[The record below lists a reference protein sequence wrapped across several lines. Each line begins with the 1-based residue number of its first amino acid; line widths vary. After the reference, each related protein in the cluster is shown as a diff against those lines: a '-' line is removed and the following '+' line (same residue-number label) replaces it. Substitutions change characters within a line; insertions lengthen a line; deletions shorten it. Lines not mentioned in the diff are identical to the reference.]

1 MVYAL
6 PDAMERSGAKQM
18 TATQQTISPV
28 DGRLYAERPFAA
40 AAAID
45 SALNRAARAQGEWAR
60 RAIADR
66 AAFCSRFC
74 AALVSHIDEIALE
87 LSWQMGR
94 PLAQTPGEVKTC
106 VERAHFMIAAAEEG
120 LAPLDPGPK
129 EGFKRYVKRV
139 PLGVVF
145 VIAPWNYPFLT
156 AVNTIIPAI
165 MAGNAVVLK
174 HAAQTQLVAERFQQA
189 FDEAG
194 LPENV
199 FQHLH
204 ISGATAEALVKDAR
218 IAHVAFTG
226 SIAVGHAV
234 SRAAADRFISVGLE
248 LGGKDPA
255 YVRADADLA
264 FAAETL
270 VDGSFFNSGQS
281 CCGIERIYVHEAVFD
296 EFVAR
301 AVAITNQYQLGDPTD
316 PAVNLGPVVS
326 AKAAAFIRA
335 QVAEAVTQG
344 ARTLIETSRFSA
356 DAAES
361 PYMAPQILVDVT
373 HGMRVMSEETFGPVV
388 GIMKVASDEQA
399 IRLMNDSQYG
409 LTAAIF
415 TADLA
420 AAEAIG
426 ARIETGTVFM
436 NRCDSLD
443 PALPWVGVK
452 DTGRGHTLSVWGY
465 EHLTRPQSFNLRLSG
480 G

>member
-1 MVYAL
+1 
-6 PDAMERSGAKQM
+6 M
-18 TATQQTISPV
+18 TGMQQTISPV
-28 DGRLYAERPFAA
+28 DGSIYAERPFAGTA
-40 AAAID
+40 EID
-45 SALNRAARAQGEWAR
+45 SALDRAVRAQSDWAARG
-60 RAIADR
+60 IAER
-66 AAFCSRFC
+66 AAFCVRFC
-74 AALVSHIDEIALE
+74 AALLSHIDEIALE

-94 PLAQTPGEVKTC
+94 PVAQTPGEVKTC
-106 VERAHFMIAAAEEG
+106 IERATFMIAAAQEG

-129 EGFKRYVKRV
+129 EGFKRYVRRV
-139 PLGVVF
+139 PLGIVF

-204 ISGATAEALVKDAR
+204 IAGATAQALVKDTR

-226 SIAVGHAV
+226 SVAVGHAV
-234 SRAAADRFISVGLE
+234 SQAAADRFISVGLE

-255 YVRADADLA
+255 YVRADADLG
-264 FAAETL
+264 FAAENL
-270 VDGSFFNSGQS
+270 VDGAFFNSGQS
-281 CCGIERIYVHEAVFD
+281 CCGIERIYVHESVFD
-296 EFVAR
+296 EFVER
-301 AVAITNQYQLGDPTD
+301 AVAVTNQYRLGDPTH
-316 PAVNLGPVVS
+316 ASVNLGPVIS
-326 AKAAAFIRA
+326 TKAAQFIRN
-335 QVAEAVTQG
+335 QIAEAVAQG
-344 ARTLIETSRFSA
+344 ARPLIDPQCFP
-356 DAAES
+356 AAGLVS

-373 HGMRVMSEETFGPVV
+373 HGMRVMTEETFGPVV
-388 GIMKVASDEQA
+388 GIMKTGSDEEA
-399 IRLMNDSQYG
+399 IRLMNDSEYG
-409 LTAAIF
+409 LTAAVF

-420 AAEAIG
+420 AAESIG
-426 ARIETGTVFM
+426 ARLETGTVFM

-465 EHLTRPQSFNLRLSG
+465 EQLTRPQSFHLRLSG